1 MAIPENDGER
11 KREGGQMGGKK
22 QEMLQE
28 LGCDIKWQK
37 AGDSD

>member
-1 MAIPENDGER
+1 
-11 KREGGQMGGKK
+11 MGGKK

-28 LGCDIKWQK
+28 LWCDIKWQK